1 MAAQVANRG
10 MVAQVGNLRYDDRVQ
25 VSAAER
31 ARGGARQ
38 RSAGWQPAPPCGFT
52 LVELLLV
59 IAIIAIVSAIVVPS
73 YRLTERHGHR
83 STCAAHLKAIGQA
96 LAIFREDYRC
106 YPPDATEWLWTKE
119 AVQAY
124 RSTYGEDPPGDFGLG
139 TAVGA
144 AYNPDGT
151 PINTG
156 VHGLGLYTLFYLGA
170 YASVL
175 PPYSVDPRL
184 DRAANPELQF
194 VVGLK
199 DLPWFRGSGYITKL
213 ETFHCPAN
221 RNKLSENDLQWRNL
235 LPYAGGWNNY
245 DMFYRRN
252 FWNPGT
258 MLLGPDQGNR
268 NLLQPYPPVD
278 TVITWCPYHRHT
290 KPPSGPGV
298 PSLDKPAVGDEDL
311 VLYAD
316 GSVRA
321 VLSTQQNDVYKAAGD
336 FGWPEGK
343 TM

>member
-1 MAAQVANRG
+1 MH
-10 MVAQVGNLRYDDRVQ
+10 

-31 ARGGARQ
+31 ARRGVPQ
-38 RSAGWQPAPPCGFT
+38 RGFT
-52 LVELLLV
+52 LVEMLLV

-73 YRLTERHGHR
+73 YRLMERQGHR
-83 STCAAHLKAIGQA
+83 SSCAANLKAIGQG

-106 YPPDATEWLWTKE
+106 YPPDATEWLWTRE

-124 RSTYGEDPPGDFGLG
+124 RTQYGEDPPGDFGLG

-144 AYNPDGT
+144 AYNPNGS

-156 VHGLGLYTLFYLGA
+156 VHGLGLYTLFYLGT

-184 DRAANPELQF
+184 DRTANPELQF

-221 RNKLSENDLQWRNL
+221 KATLHQGVENDRNDL
-235 LPYAGGWNNY
+235 VNRSALPYLSGWNNY

-252 FWNPGT
+252 FWNQGT

-268 NLLQPYPPVD
+268 HLLQPYPPVD
-278 TVITWCPYHRHT
+278 TVIAWCSHHRNT
-290 KPPSGPGV
+290 KPPSWPGV
-298 PSLDKPAVGDEDL
+298 PSFDKPAVGDEDL